1 LTLSG
6 WVAAGDIEAGDKVYL
21 YSGEGREV
29 KEVRFEYLDTPIK
42 VYNFEVEDWHTY
54 FVSEQDV
61 FVHNSCKGKGNSRTS
76 SKYEDITS
84 KRSRY
89 TNKSTDVTKVEFE
102 KNLLENG
109 WTKSISKDG
118 KTIILEKDGAK
129 YVLRDFSK
137 STGGP
142 TADFYKAGSKSFYI
156 KIRLGGN

>member
-1 LTLSG
+1 M
-6 WVAAGDIEAGDKVYL
+6 
-21 YSGEGREV
+21 
-29 KEVRFEYLDTPIK
+29 
-42 VYNFEVEDWHTY
+42 
-54 FVSEQDV
+54 
-61 FVHNSCKGKGNSRTS
+61 
-76 SKYEDITS
+76 
-84 KRSRY
+84 
-89 TNKSTDVTKVEFE
+89 EFE

-137 STGGP
+137 STGGT